1 MEEQVAAG
9 FPYGGIAQ
17 LGEHLPCKQ
26 GVKGSNPFISTEE
39 WSKRNSSNTR
49 IAKQFVETCSQVSL
63 YLENRITNQSKVSK
77 FANNDIKTSEAGTY
91 ENKIQKTK
99 NDQSSATLGVKRLK
113 ASEVKAVIHRPLVYF
128 ISFASQMIR
137 QRFA

>member
-1 MEEQVAAG
+1 MEQREILQTGKTREAG
-9 FPYGGIAQ
+9 F
-17 LGEHLPCKQ
+17 
-26 GVKGSNPFISTEE
+26 SD
-39 WSKRNSSNTR
+39 RN
-49 IAKQFVETCSQVSL
+49 FVSIL